1 MTPATRRLLGQVLS
15 TAGAL
20 VPAVGS
26 FIADWSP
33 THVYN
38 PNWTPHA
45 KFHLGQTLALAAGS
59 SVVSLWLTWRPET
72 DIPRLR
78 GALLAGG
85 LFWITQ
91 LPALLVPGAALVD
104 PDTPAQPFNVAGLP
118 VNQVTITGMVIV
130 PLLLAGYTLQRK
142 AIADSTPATPQKAAA

>member
-15 TAGAL
+15 TTGAL

-38 PNWTPHA
+38 PDWTAHA
-45 KFHLGQTLALAAGS
+45 KFHLGQTLTLAAGS
-59 SVVSLWLTWRPET
+59 AVVSLWMTWRPGP
-72 DIPRLR
+72 DVARLR

-85 LFWITQ
+85 LFWLTQ
-91 LPALLVPGAALVD
+91 LPALLLPGAALAD
-104 PDTPAQPFNVAGLP
+104 PGTPTQPFDLGGLP
-118 VNQVTITGMVIV
+118 INQVTVTGMVIV
-130 PLLLAGYTLQRK
+130 PLLLAGYALQRN
-142 AIADSTPATPQKAAA
+142 AIADRTPAR

>member
-1 MTPATRRLLGQVLS
+1 LRPATRRLLGQALV

-26 FIADWSP
+26 FVADWSP

-38 PNWTPHA
+38 PDWSAHA

-59 SVVSLWLTWRPET
+59 SAVSIWLTWRPRPS
-72 DIPRLR
+72 DARLR

-85 LFWITQ
+85 LFWLTQ

-104 PDTPAQPFNVAGLP
+104 PDTPTSRSTSGACRSTRSPSPGV
-118 VNQVTITGMVIV
+118 VIV
-130 PLLLAGYTLQRK
+130 PLLVVGYYLQRG
-142 AIADSTPATPQKAAA
+142 AMADRTPAGIRERTA